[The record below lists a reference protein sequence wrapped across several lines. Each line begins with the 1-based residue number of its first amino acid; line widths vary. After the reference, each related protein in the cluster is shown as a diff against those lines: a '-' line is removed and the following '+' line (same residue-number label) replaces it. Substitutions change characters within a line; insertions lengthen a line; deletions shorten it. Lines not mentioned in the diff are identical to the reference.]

1 MPAPADRAPGDAAT
15 AADPP
20 PPAAE
25 PPGTGRPAAE
35 PPVAKLPATA
45 WAVLGI
51 LSFGEELTGYE
62 VRQWADHILRLF
74 YWSPAMSQ
82 IYSELKRL
90 EQVGYA
96 SSRTETAEDGRSR
109 RLYTVTDAGR
119 AGLAAWAGG
128 SPVEPPVLKHGPM
141 LRVWL
146 GHVADPQRLR
156 EIVAGYRDDCAKMRA
171 EAEYSR
177 DTAAT
182 VPGWGYPE
190 LAARWAARHYAAEHE
205 LAGQL
210 LADLD
215 ELAASGRVRSPA
227 ASADTGTAPGP

>member
-1 MPAPADRAPGDAAT
+1 MPAPADRVPGDAAPS
-15 AADPP
+15 ADPP
-20 PPAAE
+20 AAA
-25 PPGTGRPAAE
+25 PST
-35 PPVAKLPATA
+35 AKLPATA

-90 EQVGYA
+90 ERVGYA

-156 EIVAGYRDDCAKMRA
+156 EIVVSYRDDCARMRA

-215 ELAASGRVRSPA
+215 ELVASGRVPSPA
-227 ASADTGTAPGP
+227 ASAEDSGARPADTDTVPGR

>member
-1 MPAPADRAPGDAAT
+1 M
-15 AADPP
+15 
-20 PPAAE
+20 
-25 PPGTGRPAAE
+25 
-35 PPVAKLPATA
+35 PATA

-119 AGLAAWAGG
+119 AGLASWVGG
-128 SPVEPPVLKHGPM
+128 APVEPPVLKHGPM

-156 EIVAGYRDDCAKMRA
+156 EIVTRYRDDCARMRA

-177 DTAAT
+177 DSAAA

-190 LAARWAARHYAAEHE
+190 LTARWAARHYAAEHE

-210 LADLD
+210 LDDLD
-215 ELAASGRVRSPA
+215 ELAASGRVPRA
-227 ASADTGTAPGP
+227 TAPAEDAGTVPGR